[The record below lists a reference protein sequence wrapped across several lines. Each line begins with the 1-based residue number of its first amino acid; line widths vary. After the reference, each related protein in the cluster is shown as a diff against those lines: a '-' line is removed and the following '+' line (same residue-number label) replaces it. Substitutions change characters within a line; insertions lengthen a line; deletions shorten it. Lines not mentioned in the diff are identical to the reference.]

1 MLWRCEVFKDLITRC
16 WEDELFL
23 FNPHTGHTHILND
36 LAWRLLSACA
46 EEPQSEQALLELLVS
61 DLGEQN
67 REELADALDDHLDHL
82 MQLGLVEA
90 RMDHETR

>member
-1 MLWRCEVFKDLITRC
+1 MFWRCEVFQDLMVRC
-16 WEDELFL
+16 WEDEVFL

-46 EEPQSEQALLELLVS
+46 EGLQSEAVLIELMANE
-61 DLGEQN
+61 LGEEN
-67 REELADALDDHLDHL
+67 REELSDLLDGHLDQL

-90 RMDHETR
+90 RTDHETR